1 MNALTVD
8 AEVAI
13 VLAPALTVDTKT
25 LVLLASA
32 ATGWCA
38 FQRMQS
44 TVIAEWVLLL
54 ACVTT
59 VVSYGT
65 SDRRMRPLAR
75 LPW

>member
-32 ATGWCA
+32 ATGWCV

-44 TVIAEWVLLL
+44 TVIAEWVLL
-54 ACVTT
+54 
-59 VVSYGT
+59 
-65 SDRRMRPLAR
+65 
-75 LPW
+75 